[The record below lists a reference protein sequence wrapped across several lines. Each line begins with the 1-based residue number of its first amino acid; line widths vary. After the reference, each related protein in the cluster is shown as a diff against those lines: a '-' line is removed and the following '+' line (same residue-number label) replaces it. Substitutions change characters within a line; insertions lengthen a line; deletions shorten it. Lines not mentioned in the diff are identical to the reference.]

1 MFPELSGRTEMQ
13 NAVSPLYHSPHPTLQ
28 TGFQVTQWWD
38 LRGELGLED
47 AAADRAWG
55 AATSW
60 RFIDKASLCP
70 RKDVF

>member
-1 MFPELSGRTEMQ
+1 M
-13 NAVSPLYHSPHPTLQ
+13 LYLPSITPPTPTLQ

-60 RFIDKASLCP
+60 RFIDKASLRP